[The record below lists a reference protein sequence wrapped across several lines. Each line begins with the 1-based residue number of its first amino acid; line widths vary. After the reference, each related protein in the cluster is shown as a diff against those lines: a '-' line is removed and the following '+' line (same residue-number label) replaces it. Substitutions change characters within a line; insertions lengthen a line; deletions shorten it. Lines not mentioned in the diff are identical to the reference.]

1 MAKENPLDD
10 FPEPDPLAA
19 DDETSGADGALDQQ
33 IDGLRGVLK
42 KDAGE
47 IPIVDEDTAGGVGM
61 ADFGSDFGS
70 DFAADA
76 SDGGLNDPF
85 GLDDS
90 GAEADFP
97 APGADFGGFDA
108 GGADVGGF
116 GGNFGAEPESTKE
129 PKVGPS
135 GEVSRSDIILDI
147 PVDIQIIL
155 GTSRMSVSSLMD
167 LSEGATI
174 ALDRKIGEPVEITV
188 NGKLI
193 GRGDITV
200 LESDETRF
208 GVRMIEVYGAPT
220 KKD

>member
-10 FPEPDPLAA
+10 FPPTDPLTG
-19 DDETSGADGALDQQ
+19 DETASGEETGLDQQ

-47 IPIVDEDTAGGVGM
+47 LPIVENENEGGAGM
-61 ADFGSDFGS
+61 ADFGSDFG
-70 DFAADA
+70 ADA
-76 SDGGLNDPF
+76 ADGGLNDPF

-90 GAEADFP
+90 GADVDFP
-97 APGADFGGFDA
+97 AAGGDFGGLGD
-108 GGADVGGF
+108 F
-116 GGNFGAEPESTKE
+116 GGDTAATDAFGGDFGAGETAFSE
-129 PKVGPS
+129 PKVGAT
-135 GEVSRSDIILDI
+135 GETTRSEVILDI
-147 PVDIQIIL
+147 PVDVQIIL

-174 ALDRKIGEPVEITV
+174 ALDRRIGEPVEITV

-193 GRGDITV
+193 GRGEITV

-220 KKD
+220 KKE